1 MKQLI
6 NRLNLEQEIR
16 LENIMNQKEGTIM
29 VTLDLKNPW

>member
-16 LENIMNQKEGTIM
+16 LENIMNQKEGMIM
-29 VTLDLKNPW
+29 VTLDLKNP

>member
-29 VTLDLKNPW
+29 VTLDLKNP